1 MPVAWCAYLW
11 CVC

>member
-1 MPVAWCAYLW
+1 MPVASCAYLW